1 MIFSRMKPLIGLPF
15 VDLVLRHR
23 LGARPEIDKIRT
35 VGREPARAALCVF

>member
-1 MIFSRMKPLIGLPF
+1 MIYTRMKLPIGLPF

-35 VGREPARAALCVF
+35 DGRAPARAALCVF